1 MTGLRSFQRRFV
13 RSGAAEAEGPTRR
26 RTWPS
31 GLNEVPAAGSIRDD
45 FEAKA
50 WPAAA
55 GEIDVDALQRH
66 ADELQAEID
75 DRRRHRL

>member
-1 MTGLRSFQRRFV
+1 MNTRTGTVVETRPARS
-13 RSGAAEAEGPTRR
+13 T
-26 RTWPS
+26 
-31 GLNEVPAAGSIRDD
+31 
-45 FEAKA
+45 